1 MQMPGLAAKPKDAA
15 RIAELLCEI
24 GAERIELFHYQEP
37 DKRAAKLI
45 LGKKLNC
52 RVAGWCRANKKD
64 IDSAI
69 DSGFEEVGI
78 SHPVSNIH
86 LQAKWPDKTK
96 DELLESLV
104 DVVEY
109 AAKVHGLRTFVHGE
123 DGTRADWV
131 FEKKLV
137 NAVADAGAE
146 CYRACDTVGIGLP
159 QLDAPSPIGIP
170 AKIKALKKET
180 NIKAVGIHAH
190 DDLGNA
196 MANTIAA
203 VDAASGIWDKI
214 YVNTTCLGIGERAGN
229 AETEKVLLNLY
240 LHYGVKKYEDKIQKL
255 KQTTDFIAKVTGI
268 KVPSNKAIVGKY
280 CFTHE
285 SGIHTSAVL
294 TDPWTYEPYPPQLV
308 GNTRQL
314 TVGKQ
319 SGKNII
325 KHKIIQF
332 TDSYPSSE
340 NVAAVVEQVKRLYAN
355 GKQESLKDEE
365 FKKILQKLRLLKEK
379 PTINNQSDN
388 GQEECLGIPA

>member
-1 MQMPGLAAKPKDAA
+1 
-15 RIAELLCEI
+15 
-24 GAERIELFHYQEP
+24 
-37 DKRAAKLI
+37 
-45 LGKKLNC
+45 
-52 RVAGWCRANKKD
+52 
-64 IDSAI
+64 
-69 DSGFEEVGI
+69 
-78 SHPVSNIH
+78 
-86 LQAKWPDKTK
+86 
-96 DELLESLV
+96 
-104 DVVEY
+104 
-109 AAKVHGLRTFVHGE
+109 
-123 DGTRADWV
+123 
-131 FEKKLV
+131 
-137 NAVADAGAE
+137 
-146 CYRACDTVGIGLP
+146 
-159 QLDAPSPIGIP
+159 
-170 AKIKALKKET
+170 
-180 NIKAVGIHAH
+180 
-190 DDLGNA
+190 